1 MIPGLRVPRDTI
13 SMLIFRNSP
22 GADEIKGRST
32 RVSQPSPPPCR
43 RPLGLSLSRFTAVDE
58 VWRQFQSGAIKDL
71 PTAQQEVMRVARE
84 TIGQ

>member
-1 MIPGLRVPRDTI
+1 MEEQAG
-13 SMLIFRNSP
+13 
-22 GADEIKGRST
+22 E
-32 RVSQPSPPPCR
+32 
-43 RPLGLSLSRFTAVDE
+43 GLSLSSFTAVDE

>member
-1 MIPGLRVPRDTI
+1 
-13 SMLIFRNSP
+13 
-22 GADEIKGRST
+22 
-32 RVSQPSPPPCR
+32 
-43 RPLGLSLSRFTAVDE
+43 LSFVQLTAVDE

>member
-1 MIPGLRVPRDTI
+1 MLGGGVRRSEGGLREPVR
-13 SMLIFRNSP
+13 
-22 GADEIKGRST
+22 
-32 RVSQPSPPPCR
+32 C
-43 RPLGLSLSRFTAVDE
+43 PLGLSLSSFNAVDE